1 LQPKA
6 LVRYVNCVANGAHYP
21 RRQAPRLHVSGW
33 YGESDANEGVPDT
46 EENGRTYPRLTR

>member
-6 LVRYVNCVANGAHYP
+6 LVRYVNCVAHGAHYP